1 LGMSMLVRPLQ
12 LENAYL
18 PIDEMELGISMPVK
32 PMQPENAK
40 EPMEVTEFGMVV
52 FIQPKK
58 SLLSVVLIIALQLL
72 RES

>member
-1 LGMSMLVRPLQ
+1 
-12 LENAYL
+12 
-18 PIDEMELGISMPVK
+18 
-32 PMQPENAK
+32 
-40 EPMEVTEFGMVV
+40 MVV